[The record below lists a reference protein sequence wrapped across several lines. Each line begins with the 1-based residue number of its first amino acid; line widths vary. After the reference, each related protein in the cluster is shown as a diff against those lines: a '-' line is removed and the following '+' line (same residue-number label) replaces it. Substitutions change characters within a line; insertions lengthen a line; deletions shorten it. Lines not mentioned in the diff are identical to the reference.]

1 MSFIG
6 NIFGAY
12 AARQVGRF
20 NKSLFDLQTRIE
32 KRNAEIKLKTF
43 EQVDK
48 PRIIKSHQRNQS
60 NMLVKFIK
68 SGVDIDKIGES
79 PFLVMLDHATENAF
93 DLDIAEFNA
102 TVAFQNEI
110 NRSLLTEARG
120 RGEQFKG
127 ELAYRTGMAKAI
139 GQMSGNYY
147 STGSLLG

>member
-60 NMLVKFIK
+60 NMLVKFLK
-68 SGVDIDKIGES
+68 SGVDVDKMDDPKPKRI
-79 PFLVMLDHATENAF
+79 LTKMLDEN
-93 DLDIAEFNA
+93 IH
-102 TVAFQNEI
+102 TKV
-110 NRSLLTEARG
+110 LLTEANRKIEKLQEDVEKLI
-120 RGEQFKG
+120 RKN
-127 ELAYRTGMAKAI
+127 
-139 GQMSGNYY
+139 GNH
-147 STGSLLG
+147 